1 MITVSYRLSI
11 EEIKH
16 RELYIL
22 LEFSHQCMKHH
33 LRYYLCGGTLLG
45 AIRHQ
50 GFIPWDDD
58 IDVMMP
64 RPDYEKFIK
73 LYNSDLTGKF
83 SLLSSSLGNFTRPFC
98 KMMDNDTV
106 VISYYKNSNT
116 GLWID
121 ILPVDGLPDDLYLV
135 KKIYDENAK
144 YRSILKLTD
153 CRLGM
158 GKNVFRKWGK
168 YILKPVANLYG
179 TKRCLQHIEKNIM
192 LYPYEQMNYVGVVT
206 NGLYGIGERMQKEN
220 FENSVSVQFEGYSF
234 PAPSCWDSYLHGIY
248 GDYWQLPPLEKR
260 NTHEM
265 KVYQIKD

>member
-83 SLLSSSLGNFTRPFC
+83 SLLSSSLYIYCF
-98 KMMDNDTV
+98 
-106 VISYYKNSNT
+106 ISGSSNSFKS
-116 GLWID
+116 
-121 ILPVDGLPDDLYLV
+121 LYT
-135 KKIYDENAK
+135 I
-144 YRSILKLTD
+144 
-153 CRLGM
+153 
-158 GKNVFRKWGK
+158 
-168 YILKPVANLYG
+168 
-179 TKRCLQHIEKNIM
+179 
-192 LYPYEQMNYVGVVT
+192 
-206 NGLYGIGERMQKEN
+206 
-220 FENSVSVQFEGYSF
+220 
-234 PAPSCWDSYLHGIY
+234 
-248 GDYWQLPPLEKR
+248 PP
-260 NTHEM
+260 
-265 KVYQIKD
+265 